1 MISWPCNNYY
11 GTMRHFSR
19 GRFADSFVSV
29 RLTFTSAHGGCRPP
43 TAENN
48 AREIPSVP
56 PRLTSRHASL
66 RLTLV
71 DGCRGRTSD
80 LNAVEYAILRV
91 GSDNSN
97 ADARVFSAEK
107 SQTRGEKGTEM

>member
-1 MISWPCNNYY
+1 
-11 GTMRHFSR
+11 MRHFSR
-19 GRFADSFVSV
+19 DRFADSFVSV

-48 AREIPSVP
+48 APEIPSVP
-56 PRLTSRHASL
+56 PRLTSPRHASL

-80 LNAVEYAILRV
+80 LNAVEYAAPF
-91 GSDNSN
+91 SES
-97 ADARVFSAEK
+97 ARTIQMQMRRSVFGRKVKHA
-107 SQTRGEKGTEM
+107 GKGY